1 MIKFHM
7 YIPYVYRCIDTID
20 HDCLCLVLSSPRGQ
34 WQTPKVATH
43 ICHLVHHGAKINLCL
58 PWHEGS
64 CDAAQSLSLQA
75 DQQEDRRD
83 SEDDEETWS
92 GLPEEVVEG
101 DVGHGGVK
109 VVVNWMPLFV
119 VIDSASRERIILLW
133 SC

>member
-1 MIKFHM
+1 MA
-7 YIPYVYRCIDTID
+7 DSQ
-20 HDCLCLVLSSPRGQ
+20 SSNP
-34 WQTPKVATH
+34 
-43 ICHLVHHGAKINLCL
+43 HLPSCPSWSKDNLCL

-83 SEDDEETWS
+83 SEDDKETWS
-92 GLPEEVVEG
+92 GRPEEVVEE

-109 VVVNWMPLFV
+109 VVVNWMPLLV
-119 VIDSASRERIILLW
+119 VIDSASREREILLW